1 MKRRDLVKGGAVG
14 AGAATLATLAGCS
27 DSEKAEIEKLKQQLA
42 SANGRISDLENS
54 VADAEVKA
62 SEAAAVVPSKKEMVI
77 VSTWPRDFPGL
88 GTSAQRLAARI
99 TELSEGRLTTQ
110 YFAAGE
116 RVGAFDSFDEVA
128 SGNAQAYIAADYY
141 WKGKHPGFAFFTTVP
156 FGMTTV
162 EWNAWIK
169 FMGGQELWDEIS
181 GDYGLKALPC
191 GATGTQ
197 MMGWFNKEIESADDL
212 KGLKMR
218 IPGLAGDVM
227 AKLGASPVSLP
238 GGQIYENLVSG
249 AIDATEWVGP
259 YNDYFMKFYEAAK
272 YYYYPGFHEPG
283 GGLAFGMNAS
293 WWGTLSDWEKAII
306 EAACMEE
313 HAAQYEE
320 AQARNGE
327 YLAKLVN
334 DHGVQLREL
343 PDEIFESFGVA
354 TAEVYEETRAHSPLA
369 AKITDHFMAALH
381 EVGGWQGI
389 AEVAFSNHR
398 NRILGIV

>member
-1 MKRRDLVKGGAVG
+1 MERRKFLKGAALTTGAV
-14 AGAATLATLAGCS
+14 ATTTTLAAPAIG
-27 DSEKAEIEKLKQQLA
+27 QA
-42 SANGRISDLENS
+42 SREL
-54 VADAEVKA
+54 
-62 SEAAAVVPSKKEMVI
+62 VI

-88 GTSAQRLAARI
+88 GLSAQRLAAKI
-99 TELSEGRLTTQ
+99 NELSEGRITTQ

-141 WKGKHPGFAFFTTVP
+141 WKGKHPGWAFFTAVP

-169 FMGGQELWDEIS
+169 FKGGQALWDELAS
-181 GDYGLKALPC
+181 DFGLKCIAC

-197 MMGWFNKEIESADDL
+197 MGGWFNKEIESADDL

-218 IPGLAGDVM
+218 IPGLGGDVM

-259 YNDYFMKFYEAAK
+259 YNDFFMKFYEAAK
-272 YYYYPGFHEPG
+272 FYYHPGFHEPG
-283 GGLAFGMNAS
+283 GGLSFGFNAS
-293 WWGTLSDWEKAII
+293 FWGSLSDWEKTVITS
-306 EAACMEE
+306 AAMEE

-320 AQARNGE
+320 TVAFNGE
-327 YLAKLVN
+327 YLKKLTTE
-334 DHGVQLREL
+334 HGVVLKEFTE
-343 PDEIFESFGVA
+343 DAYDAFGEA
-354 TAEVYEETRAHSPLA
+354 SEEVYEETRGHSELA
-369 AKITDHFMAALH
+369 ARIHDEYMAARN
-381 EVGGWQGI
+381 EIASWRSI
-389 AEVAFSNHR
+389 AEVAYATQR
-398 NRILGIV
+398 NRVLGLDL

>member
-1 MKRRDLVKGGAVG
+1 MERRKFLKSAVATG
-14 AGAATLATLAGCS
+14 AGATAATIAAPALSQGT
-27 DSEKAEIEKLKQQLA
+27 KEI
-42 SANGRISDLENS
+42 
-54 VADAEVKA
+54 
-62 SEAAAVVPSKKEMVI
+62 VV

-88 GTSAQRLAARI
+88 GISAQRLCARI
-99 TELSEGRLTTQ
+99 NELSEGRLTTQ

-116 RVGAFDSFDEVA
+116 RVGAFDVFDEVA

-141 WKGKHPGFAFFTTVP
+141 WKGKHPAFAFFTAVP

-162 EWNAWIK
+162 EWNSWIK
-169 FMGGQELWDEIS
+169 FMGGQALWDELA
-181 GDYGLKALPC
+181 GQFGLKPIAC

-197 MMGWFNKEIESADDL
+197 MGGWFNKEIESAADL

-218 IPGLAGDVM
+218 IPGLGGDVM

-259 YNDYFMKFYEAAK
+259 YNDYFLKFYEAAK

-283 GGLAFGMNAS
+283 GGLSFAFNIKFWNS
-293 WWGTLSDWEKAII
+293 LSKWEQAII
-306 EAACMEE
+306 TAASMEE

-320 AQARNGE
+320 AQALNGR

-334 DHGVQLREL
+334 EHGVQLRQFS
-343 PDEIFESFGVA
+343 DDTYDAFGEASAAVF
-354 TAEVYEETRAHSPLA
+354 EETREHSPLA
-369 AKITDHFMAALH
+369 KKVTDAYMAAMR
-381 EVGGWQGI
+381 EVAGWQKI
-389 AEVAFSNHR
+389 AEIGYSAQR
-398 NRILGIV
+398 NRVLGI